1 MKKITKFLDSVMGGI
16 KRTCIAKALAVFA
29 VASIAINAN
38 AQTVDVQGVITG
50 IDKLV
55 GMPQDSLLKNAIT
68 GTTFP
73 TAVKNQFFL
82 YNVKS
87 GRLLNAGGYWGTH
100 VALKEYGK
108 PLAVIKADNEKL
120 NGVTSTRLK
129 IIMEMKGTEGNFVGW
144 VGVPVTTGENPADVG
159 TYVDRHDGDVYGWV
173 LEPVAND
180 NMNTYRLRTFAHSTF
195 SPSDKVINATK
206 KYYLCSNKGVVDAE
220 RNCEAYPEDSL
231 TMEKSP
237 YKGYDEWRFLSYQ
250 QILDLQAKNADELY
264 DALELSFKLKCPGFS
279 RGDNDI
285 TNWKTYNYATQKNNA
300 TGITDGFALYGLSKY
315 YNYIAGSETKP
326 NENDVKTGS
335 WPFEQTIKTK
345 WTSTLSGTAY
355 EFDGRKYDNSEGSLD
370 NYKRHLAKYYTASIT
385 NKRGT
390 VYQDI
395 VVTTPGRYLIECK
408 GYSTTEKAKLF
419 AGVLKG
425 DQTGANQGT
434 MVDSVKTTIL
444 NQVSKMSQAD
454 QEALHVLE
462 KNVDYAG
469 KNFYGSRQYIN
480 TVYVTVTDSII
491 KADKKATIRLGIM
504 VGDNQNDKTPVTTG
518 VGEWTVFDDFRMLY
532 AAKDVT
538 EDLILDEMRDN
549 LKYLVDCPTPME
561 NKTLHL
567 NKTFTL
573 DKWNSFILPVNLNKK
588 QVLETFGG
596 SARLAKLT
604 RLTKTGIEFTSVNLL
619 DDNTTAIEAYV
630 PYIIFPVKKPDHT
643 EAYTANYAQ
652 NGTNERLNINIPA
665 NHYVIGKVSMPLT
678 ADGKANDW
686 SKMDKTTW
694 TLKEPVGP
702 KDIKA
707 YGTFARTFGKFSSYD
722 EKTGVYGKVTV
733 DGMEDPIIEGRDHL
747 YDCYFFDKGNMYHSG
762 NKENGRARGLRG
774 FSCWFKLAEGAQQS
788 LRVTIDG
795 VSQGTT
801 GIEDIL
807 ADYEQPVSR
816 FANGIYN
823 MNGQLVKTGNS
834 TAGLP
839 SGMYIVNGKK
849 CIVR

>member
-29 VASIAINAN
+29 VASVAINAN
-38 AQTVDVQGVITG
+38 AQTVDAQGVITG
-50 IDKLV
+50 IDGLV
-55 GMPQDSLLKNAIT
+55 GKTQDELYAKRLTTWSDANL
-68 GTTFP
+68 TFP
-73 TAVKNQFFL
+73 TEPTMQFFL
-82 YNVKS
+82 YNVKT

-108 PLAVIKADNEKL
+108 PLAIVRQYKS
-120 NGVTSTRLK
+120 STK
-129 IIMEMKGTEGNFVGW
+129 TFYMNFVMEMNGTEGKFVGW
-144 VGVPVTTGENPADVG
+144 VGVPGAEKKDPADIG
-159 TYVDRHDGDVYGWV
+159 TYVDRKSTDVIGWQ
-173 LEPVAND
+173 LEPVND
-180 NMNTYRLRTFAHSTF
+180 DKNTYRLYTYAHSRFDEYGNRDWDT
-195 SPSDKVINATK
+195 TK
-206 KYYLCSNKGVVDAE
+206 KFYLASNKGVVDADI
-220 RNCEAYPEDSL
+220 NCEAYAEDSIAN
-231 TMEKSP
+231 
-237 YKGYDEWRFLSYQ
+237 YKGFDEWRFLSYQ
-250 QILDLQAKNADELY
+250 QILELQEKNADELY

-285 TNWKTYNYATQKNNA
+285 TSWKTYNYATQDPNTEGVEN
-300 TGITDGFALYGLSKY
+300 GFAFYGLNY
-315 YNYIAGSETKP
+315 YSNPIAGPKTNPSESKKEVNNKEILPT
-326 NENDVKTGS
+326 
-335 WPFEQTIKTK
+335 
-345 WTSTLSGTAY
+345 WTSTLSATLGY
-355 EFDGRKYDNSEGSLD
+355 EFDGRKFDSDKDNLD
-370 NYKRHLAKYYTASIT
+370 NYKRYLAKYYTASIT

-395 VVTTPGRYLIECK
+395 DVTTPGRYLIECK
-408 GYSTTEKAKLF
+408 GYSTTKKAKLF

-425 DQTGANQGT
+425 GQTGANKGT

-444 NQVSKMSQAD
+444 NQVSDMPAAVK
-454 QEALHVLE
+454 EALHVSE

-491 KADKKATIRLGIM
+491 EKDGKATIRLGIM
-504 VGDNQNDKTPVTTG
+504 VGNNKDDKNVEG
-518 VGEWTVFDDFRMLY
+518 DEWTVFDDFRMLY
-532 AAKDVT
+532 AAKDVK

-549 LKYLVDCPTPME
+549 LSYLVNCPTPME

-567 NKTFTL
+567 NKKFTL
-573 DKWNSFILPVNLNKK
+573 KKWNSFILPVNLNKK
-588 QVLETFGG
+588 QVVETFGG
-596 SARLAKLT
+596 EARLAKLT
-604 RLTKTGIEFTSVNLL
+604 SLTKTGIEFTSVNLL

-630 PYIIFPVKKPDHT
+630 PYIIFPVKNPDHT
-643 EAYTANYAQ
+643 ETYTANYAQ

-686 SKMDKTTW
+686 SKMDQDKVKW
-694 TLKEPVGP
+694 TLKDPVGND
-702 KDIKA
+702 DIKA

-722 EKTGVYGKVTV
+722 DKTGVYGDVTV
-733 DGMEDPIIEGRDHL
+733 EGMTDPIIEGRDHL

-788 LRVTIDG
+788 LRLTIDG

-823 MNGQLVKTGNS
+823 MNGQLVKQGNS

-839 SGMYIVNGKK
+839 SGLYIVNGKK

>member
-1 MKKITKFLDSVMGGI
+1 MKKITKFLDSVMGGL
-16 KRTCIAKALAVFA
+16 KRTCIAKAIAVVA

-38 AQTVDVQGVITG
+38 AQATNAQGVITG

-55 GMPQDSLLKNAIT
+55 GISQDDLLKNAIT

-73 TAVKNQFFL
+73 TDVKNQFFL

-108 PLAVIKADNEKL
+108 PLAVIKAEKDESL
-120 NGVTSTRLK
+120 NGVTSTKLK
-129 IIMEMKGTEGNFVGW
+129 FIMEMKGTESNFVGW
-144 VGVPVTTGENPADVG
+144 VGVPGATDVNPADIG
-159 TYVDRHDGDVYGWV
+159 TYVDRHEGDVYGWV

-195 SPSDKVINATK
+195 DSNGTIDWDATK
-206 KYYLCSNKGVVDAE
+206 KFYLASNKGVVDAD
-220 RNCEAYPEDSL
+220 RNCEAYAEDSIAN
-231 TMEKSP
+231 

-250 QILDLQAKNADELY
+250 QIHELQEKNADELD
-264 DALELSFKLKCPGFS
+264 DAIELSFKLKCPGFS

-285 TNWKTYNYATQKNNA
+285 TSWHTYNYATGKLDQKY
-300 TGITDGFALYGLSKY
+300 TVFARYGLQHYYSSPIAGTETLSTFTNTLPSQTKLNGTVDKYTFDGVDY
-315 YNYIAGSETKP
+315 YNPYESGSGVNKKAE
-326 NENDVKTGS
+326 DYQRRV
-335 WPFEQTIKTK
+335 
-345 WTSTLSGTAY
+345 
-355 EFDGRKYDNSEGSLD
+355 
-370 NYKRHLAKYYTASIT
+370 AKYYTASIT

-390 VYQDI
+390 IYQDI

-408 GYSTTEKAKLF
+408 GYSTTKKASLF
-419 AGVLKG
+419 AGVLKS

-434 MVDSVKTTIL
+434 MVDKAKKTTL
-444 NQVSKMSQAD
+444 NQVSDMSTAEK
-454 QEALHVLE
+454 EALHISE

-469 KNFYGSRQYIN
+469 KNFYGSRQYVN
-480 TVYVTVTDSII
+480 TVYVTVN
-491 KADKKATIRLGIM
+491 ADDMKNAQATIRLGIM
-504 VGDNQNDKTPVTTG
+504 VGDDQNDKTVEG
-518 VGEWTVFDDFRMLY
+518 DEWTVFDDFRMLY
-532 AAKDVT
+532 AAKEVR

-549 LKYLVDCPTPME
+549 LTYLVNCPTPMK

-573 DKWNSFILPVNLNKK
+573 NKWNSFILPVNLNKK
-588 QVLETFGG
+588 QVVETFGAN
-596 SARLAKLT
+596 ARLAKLT
-604 RLTKTGIEFTSVNLL
+604 SLRETGIEFTSVNLL
-619 DDNTTAIEAYV
+619 DDNSTAIEAYV
-630 PYIIFPVKKPDHT
+630 PYIIFPVKAADQT
-643 EAYTANYAQ
+643 EAYTANYKQ
-652 NGTNERLNINIPA
+652 IDQTKRLNINIPA

-678 ADGKANDW
+678 TTTTATGDVEANDW
-686 SKMDKTTW
+686 SKMN
-694 TLKEPVGP
+694 LKELNKWTTTVTGGND
-702 KDIKA
+702 DIKA
-707 YGTFARTFGKFSSYD
+707 YGTFARTFGEYT
-722 EKTGVYGKVTV
+722 EKEDGTYSDVTNKSK
-733 DGMEDPIIEGRDHL
+733 IIEGRDDL
-747 YDCYFFDKGNMYHSG
+747 IDCYFFDKGNMYHSD
-762 NKENGRARGLRG
+762 NKEGKGRARGLRG
-774 FSCWFKLAEGAQQS
+774 FSCWFKTTGKTFRL
-788 LRVTIDG
+788 TIDG

-823 MNGQLVKTGNS
+823 MNGQLVKQGNS

>member
-1 MKKITKFLDSVMGGI
+1 MKKITKFLDSVMGGL
-16 KRTCIAKALAVFA
+16 KRTCIAKAIAVVA

-38 AQTVDVQGVITG
+38 AQTNAQGVITG

-55 GMPQDSLLKNAIT
+55 GISQDDLLKNAIT

-73 TAVKNQFFL
+73 TDEKNQFFL

-87 GRLLNAGGYWGTH
+87 GRLLNAGGFWGTH
-100 VALKEYGK
+100 VALKEYGE
-108 PLAVIKADNEKL
+108 PLAVINAGEESL
-120 NGVTSTRLK
+120 NGVKSTKLK
-129 IIMEMKGTEGNFVGW
+129 FIMEMKGTEGNFVGW
-144 VGVPVTTGENPADVG
+144 VGVPGAGNSADIG
-159 TYVDRHDGDVYGWV
+159 TYVDRHVGDVYGWV

-180 NMNTYRLRTFAHSTF
+180 NMNTYRLRTYAHSTF
-195 SPSDKVINATK
+195 LPDNKVIDTTK
-206 KYYLCSNKGVVDAE
+206 KFYLASNKGVVDAD
-220 RNCEAYPEDSL
+220 RNCEAYAEDSIAN
-231 TMEKSP
+231 

-250 QILDLQAKNADELY
+250 QILDLQAKNADELD

-285 TNWKTYNYATQKNNA
+285 TSWHTYNYATKKRDSQY
-300 TGITDGFALYGLSKY
+300 TVFARYGLQYYYSSPIAGANTLSTFTNTLPSQKTANGAVDKYTFDGVEY
-315 YNYIAGSETKP
+315 YNPYEKGSVNTKA
-326 NENDVKTGS
+326 EDYQRRV
-335 WPFEQTIKTK
+335 
-345 WTSTLSGTAY
+345 
-355 EFDGRKYDNSEGSLD
+355 
-370 NYKRHLAKYYTASIT
+370 AKYYTASIT
-385 NKRGT
+385 NKRGI

-408 GYSTTEKAKLF
+408 GYSTTEKASLF
-419 AGVLKG
+419 AGVLKS
-425 DQTGANQGT
+425 DNT
-434 MVDSVKTTIL
+434 MIGKVKKTKL
-444 NQVSKMSQAD
+444 NQVSDMPAD
-454 QEALHVLE
+454 VKEALHVLK

-504 VGDNQNDKTPVTTG
+504 VGDDQNDKTPVTTG
-518 VGEWTVFDDFRMLY
+518 DGEWTVFDDFRMLY
-532 AAKDVT
+532 AAKEVT

-549 LKYLVDCPTPME
+549 LTYLVKCPTPMK

-573 DKWNSFILPVNLNKK
+573 NKWNSFILPVNLNKK
-588 QVLETFGG
+588 QVVETFGG
-596 SARLAKLT
+596 NARLAKLT
-604 RLTKTGIEFTSVNLL
+604 SLTPSGIEFTSVNLL
-619 DDNTTAIEAYV
+619 DDNSTAIEAYE
-630 PYIIFPVKKPDHT
+630 PYIIFPVKGPDYT
-643 EAYTANYAQ
+643 EAYTANYKQ
-652 NGTNERLNINIPA
+652 NDQTKRLNINIPK

-678 ADGKANDW
+678 ADGKENDW

-694 TLKEPVGP
+694 TLGKPVGP
-702 KDIKA
+702 DDIKA

-722 EKTGVYGKVTV
+722 DKTGVYGKVTV
-733 DGMEDPIIEGRDHL
+733 EGMTDPIIEGRDHL
-747 YDCYFFDKGNMYHSG
+747 YDCYFFDKGNMYHSK
-762 NKENGRARGLRG
+762 KENEGGRARGLRG
-774 FSCWFKLAEGAQQS
+774 FSCWFKLAEGAQQT

-823 MNGQLVKTGNS
+823 LNGQLVKTGNS

-839 SGMYIVNGKK
+839 SGLYIVNGKK